1 MVKIEE
7 DLLVLAKTCPIV
19 SKKYEHLVCVGGLNK
34 NNEWRRV
41 YPVPWELFWTG
52 KETKFKKK
60 QWISYTLRSQNPSD
74 HRPESRKI
82 VAETVKLGANE
93 NFKKIKELLDK
104 KLTTLEDL
112 NDKDHH
118 EVSLGVIK
126 PLDAELI
133 EMSNT
138 RYQALLEKSTQQTLG
153 GRSAVKI
160 DIPKK
165 VHGFKFRCCPSC
177 PKPHEMFCE
186 DWELGELYRHC
197 EDYRKMGKYKDE
209 KEVFEKMKLKW
220 QQILALGEIYFV
232 VGTHVRWGTYLIV
245 GVIRPT
251 KKDVA
256 IC

>member
-1 MVKIEE
+1 MEE
-7 DLLVLAKTCPIV
+7 NLLVLAKTCPIV
-19 SKKYEHLVCVGGLNK
+19 SKKYEHLVCVGGLTK
-34 NNEWRRV
+34 NNEWRRI
-41 YPVPWELFWTG
+41 YPVPWELFWAG

-60 QWISYTLRSQNPSD
+60 QWISYTLRSPKQSD

-82 VAETVKLGANE
+82 VAATVKLGPKE

-112 NDKDHH
+112 NKKDHH
-118 EVSLGVIK
+118 DVSLGVIK
-126 PLDAELI
+126 PLDVEMI
-133 EMSNT
+133 EMSNEK
-138 RYQALLEKSTQQTLG
+138 YEALVERGSQQTLG
-153 GRSAVKI
+153 GGSAVKI

-186 DWELGELYRHC
+186 DWEIGELYRNC
-197 EDYRKMGKYKDE
+197 EYYRKKGKYKDE
-209 KEVFEKMKLKW
+209 KEVFEKMKFKW
-220 QQILALGEIYFV
+220 QQISSLDNIYFI
-232 VGTHVRWGTYLIV
+232 VGTHRRWGTYIIV
-245 GVIRPT
+245 GVIYPT